1 MSLSTQRNSICP
13 EGDDNR
19 HAGDAIGIDSVIVN
33 GAVVYQEATGY
44 RDEQP
49 GQIIV
54 GQGR

>member
-49 GQIIV
+49 GQIMV
-54 GQGR
+54 AQGR